1 MDRHSRVAGHFAAK
15 TDELIAE
22 RADELVELLC
32 ALVRIET
39 ISVDLSPGS
48 ERTEN
53 DEALAQALIAD
64 RLVAAG
70 AEVDQWEPDP
80 ADFAGHPMMPPWHHW
95 RGRPITAGVV
105 RGRCGGRTLMING
118 HIDVVEAGE
127 QGRWTSPPFAA
138 DVRDGRI
145 YGRGACDMKGGIAA
159 ALFAL
164 EALRAS
170 GVELAGDVVFE
181 AVTDEETCA
190 MGTIAAIHRGYR
202 GDAASSPSRPG
213 STCGSRRGGCS
224 TVPLRCPD
232 ALRTRR

>member
-1 MDRHSRVAGHFAAK
+1 
-15 TDELIAE
+15 
-22 RADELVELLC
+22 
-32 ALVRIET
+32 
-39 ISVDLSPGS
+39 
-48 ERTEN
+48 
-53 DEALAQALIAD
+53 
-64 RLVAAG
+64 
-70 AEVDQWEPDP
+70 
-80 ADFAGHPMMPPWHHW
+80 
-95 RGRPITAGVV
+95 
-105 RGRCGGRTLMING
+105 MING
-118 HIDVVEAGE
+118 HVDVVEAGE